1 MAKII
6 PEATETNA
14 KISMV
19 FSCNVIFSISAK
31 STAQGQ
37 EMNKCTSAMIKP
49 YLLHFSVHLLL
60 FCCPTM
66 LQANTQPPS
75 LLMLGLFKQLP
86 SQV

>member
-1 MAKII
+1 
-6 PEATETNA
+6 
-14 KISMV
+14 MV
-19 FSCNVIFSISAK
+19 FSCNAIFCNSAK
-31 STAQGQ
+31 NTAKGH

-49 YLLHFSVHLLL
+49 YLLHFFVHLLL

-66 LQANTQPPS
+66 LQANTQPLS